1 MTLLNAKGKPFSWS
15 FSSINEFESCPYR
28 YAAKRFFCTTTEA
41 PTEHTIWGE
50 RVHKAFELRVRD
62 GVPFPKDFPS
72 TYEPWAKALSA
83 LPGEK
88 HFEKKFAV
96 KENHLPCGF
105 FESDAVGRGIV
116 DLLVVNGDV
125 ATVIDYKTGKRKD
138 DNTQLDLFA
147 WFVVNEYDAD
157 PQFKVVK
164 SRYIWLKDNT
174 TTGGELTY
182 LDAKMVMN
190 RMLPRIERME
200 RAWQE
205 ENFPM
210 NPSGLCRG
218 WCPVDECI
226 HFQPR
231 RER

>member
-1 MTLLNAKGKPFSWS
+1 MTLLNSKGKPFSWS
-15 FSSINEFESCPYR
+15 FSSLSDFEGCPAR
-28 YAAKRFFCTTTEA
+28 YASKRFFCTTTEA

-50 RVHKAFELRVRD
+50 RVHKAFEERVRD
-62 GVPFPKDFPS
+62 GKAFPTDFPT
-72 TYEPWAKALSA
+72 TYEPWAKVLSA

-96 KENHLPCGF
+96 KENHQPCDW
-105 FESDAVGRGIV
+105 FEGTGRGIV
-116 DLLVVNGDV
+116 DLLILHEGT
-125 ATVIDYKTGKRKD
+125 ATVIDYKTGKKKD

-147 WFVVNEYDAD
+147 WFVVNEYDFD
-157 PQFKVVK
+157 RKFEKVK

-174 TTGGELTY
+174 TTGNELAY
-182 LDAKMVMN
+182 LDAKLVMN

-210 NPSGLCRG
+210 CPSGLCG

-226 HFQPR
+226 HWFQR
-231 RER
+231 KEWR